1 MPEATDVIISWT
13 IAVWSVLSVTYT
25 YSWTNPE
32 WSTEFQRYRNGEM
45 ISGETSNTYTI
56 EITDQSCDI
65 VCAVAP
71 VDDQGNIW
79 EIAYSNTLTIQI
91 YSTEIKPI
99 EKQYIVKLY
108 DKTMTFLKVIP
119 AGIIT
124 NDISFNET
132 IDAGQG
138 ELKLKLVLPIDTDYF
153 DNVRYC
159 KVYMNDNQ
167 WTDNLLI
174 YSWRLSQVQ
183 RQYSNQKENITVVFL
198 SLWALLDTVILRN
211 WTDPTFS
218 KTGDP
223 ASIVKFIIDYFNT
236 VYSWILSYTAESVDD
251 YGSSITIQFDWISC
265 QKALKNLVNWLSF
278 YLYIGADGVVQYHD
292 TPATETHLLTYERDI
307 NALTIPE
314 NNEQISNV
322 VQVIYTI
329 ATTEY
334 ETWIVQDAT
343 SVWKYGQREA
353 LIRRSDLQDETS
365 AELYRDNYLSENKD
379 LKKNIQVEVNTL
391 FPIETIH
398 PWQTIKIA
406 NLWLNIENAQ
416 IQNVKYTYEKATL
429 TLEYYTSIWQEI
441 FNS

>member
-1 MPEATDVIISWT
+1 MPEANDVIISWT
-13 IAVWSVLSVTYT
+13 IAVWSVLSVQYT

-56 EITDQSCDI
+56 KITDQSCDI

-79 EIAYSNTLTIQI
+79 EIAYSNALTIQI

-108 DKTMTFLKVIP
+108 DENMDFLKVIP

-132 IDAGQG
+132 IDAGQW
-138 ELKLKLVLPIDTDYF
+138 EVKLNLVLPIDTDYF
-153 DNVRYC
+153 DGVRYC
-159 KVYMNDNQ
+159 KIYMNDNKGT
-167 WTDNLLI
+167 TDLLI

-183 RQYSNQKENITVVFL
+183 RQYSNQKENITAVFL
-198 SLWALLDTVILRN
+198 SLRSLLDTVILRN

-223 ASIVKFIIDYFNT
+223 ANTIKFIIDYFNT
-236 VYSWILSYTAESVDD
+236 IYPWILSYTPESIDD
-251 YGSSITIQFDWISC
+251 YWSSVTIQFDCISC
-265 QKALKNLVNWLSF
+265 QKALKNLVNWLSY
-278 YLYIGADGVVQYHD
+278 YLYIGADGVVHYHD
-292 TPATETHLLTYERDI
+292 TPATATHLLTYERDI
-307 NALTIPE
+307 NTLTIPE
-314 NNEQISNV
+314 NNEEIANV
-322 VQVIYTI
+322 VQVIYSLSGV
-329 ATTEY
+329 
-334 ETWIVQDAT
+334 ETWTSIVQDDE

-353 LIRRSDLQDETS
+353 LIRRADLKDETS
-365 AELYRDNYLSENKD
+365 ADLYRDNYLNENKN
-379 LKKNIQVEVNTL
+379 LKKNIKVEVNTL

-406 NLWLNIENAQ
+406 NLGLNIDNAQ
-416 IQNVKYTYEKATL
+416 IQNVKYTYEKTTL

>member
-13 IAVWSVLSVTYT
+13 IAVWSVLSVRYT

-79 EIAYSNTLTIQI
+79 EIVYSNTLTIQI

-108 DKTMTFLKVIP
+108 DKAMTFLKVIP
-119 AGIIT
+119 AWIIT
-124 NDISFNET
+124 NDISFKET

-138 ELKLKLVLPIDTDYF
+138 ELKLNLVLPIDTDYF
-153 DNVRYC
+153 DDVRYC

-198 SLWALLDTVILRN
+198 SLRALLDTVILRN

-265 QKALKNLVNWLSF
+265 QKALKNLVNWLSY
-278 YLYIGADGVVQYHD
+278 YLYIGADGVVHYHD
-292 TPATETHLLTYERDI
+292 TPATATHLLTYERDI

-329 ATTEY
+329 SMTEY

-343 SVWKYGQREA
+343 SVWKYGQRET
-353 LIRRSDLQDETS
+353 LIRRADLQDEAS

-379 LKKNIQVEVNTL
+379 LKKDIQVEVNTL

-429 TLEYYTSIWQEI
+429 TLEYYTSIWQQI

>member
-13 IAVWSVLSVTYT
+13 IAVWSVLSVQYT

-108 DKTMTFLKVIP
+108 DWSMTFLKVIP
-119 AGIIT
+119 AWIIT
-124 NDISFNET
+124 TDISFNET

-138 ELKLKLVLPIDTDYF
+138 ELKLNLVLPIDTDYF
-153 DNVRYC
+153 DDVRYC
-159 KVYMNDNQ
+159 KIYMNDNQ

-198 SLWALLDTVILRN
+198 SLRALLDTVILRN

-265 QKALKNLVNWLSF
+265 QKALTNLVNWLSY
-278 YLYIGADGVVQYHD
+278 YLYIGADGVVHYHD
-292 TPATETHLLTYERDI
+292 TPATATHLLTYERDI

-314 NNEQISNV
+314 NNEDVANV
-322 VQVIYTI
+322 VQLLYRIDE
-329 ATTEY
+329 TEY
-334 ETWIVQDAT
+334 ETSIVQDAT
-343 SVWKYGQREA
+343 SVWKYGHREI
-353 LIRRSDLQDETS
+353 LIRRADLKDETS
-365 AELYRDNYLSENKD
+365 AETYRDNYLNENND

-406 NLWLNIENAQ
+406 NLWLNIDNAQ
-416 IQNVKYTYEKATL
+416 IQNVKYTYEKAVL